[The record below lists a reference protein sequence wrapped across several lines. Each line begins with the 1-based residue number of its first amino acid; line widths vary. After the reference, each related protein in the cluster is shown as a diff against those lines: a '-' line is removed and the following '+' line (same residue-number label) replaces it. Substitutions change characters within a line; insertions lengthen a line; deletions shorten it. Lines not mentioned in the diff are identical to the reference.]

1 MPKATSDF
9 RNPVCLEMR
18 PLKGAMATAMG
29 IGRTIMSQQVNSNP
43 QEMGS
48 VDSSETFAS
57 CNTQPFNSQ
66 GDLTSDVVDASC
78 ALGPS
83 DSNLYVNPLD
93 KSVDD
98 SPVQPFGRGSSGVKK
113 SASGDTALR
122 SLGASPLD
130 EGFRGFSGI
139 DRGSRGSLNDS
150 PLPKHRKARFQQV
163 YSYIKSVNPNNAM
176 CFLQSARPRTRFGD
190 STDRPRFESQ
200 DSLEPRK
207 SRKTS
212 FVPTRSL
219 ASATRIINQHL
230 FGLQSLSGSKSGTY
244 CNLEINLP

>member
-1 MPKATSDF
+1 MSCVPQEYKEFIDAESLMPRPTSDL

-18 PLKGAMATAMG
+18 PLKGVVTFGGGVRATV
-29 IGRTIMSQQVNSNP
+29 QQANSNP

-48 VDSSETFAS
+48 VDSSDTFAS

-78 ALGPS
+78 ALAPS

-93 KSVDD
+93 KSADE
-98 SPVQPFGRGSSGVKK
+98 SPVTPYGRASVKK

-130 EGFRGFSGI
+130 ETFRGFAGI

-163 YSYIKSVNPNNAM
+163 S
-176 CFLQSARPRTRFGD
+176 FL
-190 STDRPRFESQ
+190 
-200 DSLEPRK
+200 K
-207 SRKTS
+207 
-212 FVPTRSL
+212 
-219 ASATRIINQHL
+219 
-230 FGLQSLSGSKSGTY
+230 
-244 CNLEINLP
+244 